1 MDLNMRYRVYRA
13 NIVELWRNGNTVCIP
28 VSLEVRR
35 KDLCG
40 IVDRGSSLA
49 MAQQIPGLAKK
60 LGEFIMI
67 GKGNVGFVHDRVI
80 AFFSKPTECR
90 FERCV
95 PDEVTKYK
103 WGQKIPGG
111 HCMAD
116 PVIIERSARQLLR
129 MVIKEHLKDIFLP
142 IPGFDSGQLNV
153 EDVVEALGVLRNST
167 KVRFISKD
175 DIDDP
180 YVEMHNIDEV
190 LDPKNNT
197 AHVQ

>member
-1 MDLNMRYRVYRA
+1 MEIDVRYKVYRA
-13 NIVELWRNGNTVCIP
+13 DIVDLWSKGRTVCIP

-35 KDLCG
+35 RDLSG

-49 MAQQIPGLAKK
+49 MAEIIPGLGKK

-67 GKGNVGFVHDRVI
+67 GKGNVGFIADRVI

-90 FERCV
+90 FERCI
-95 PDEVTKYK
+95 PEEVTKYK

-116 PVIIERSARQLLR
+116 PVLIERSARQLLR
-129 MVIKEHLKDIFLP
+129 MVIKDRLKDIFLP

-153 EDVVEALGVLRNST
+153 ADVAEALGVLRNST

-180 YVEMHNIDEV
+180 LVEMRDISEV
-190 LDPKNNT
+190 L
-197 AHVQ
+197 